1 MQLEIRHMT
10 NLNTSGFRKEILV
23 VTNKIISD
31 KLQYVTKYMLYIM
44 QAYGQWQQCNGSCK

>member
-1 MQLEIRHMT
+1 MT

-44 QAYGQWQQCNGSCK
+44 QAYGQ